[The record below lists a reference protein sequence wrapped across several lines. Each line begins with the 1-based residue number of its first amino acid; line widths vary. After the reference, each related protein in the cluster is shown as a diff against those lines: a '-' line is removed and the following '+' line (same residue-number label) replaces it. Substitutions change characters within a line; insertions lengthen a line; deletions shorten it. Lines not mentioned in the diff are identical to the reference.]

1 MVTGDVRVVA
11 CLWHQRT
18 AAIGT
23 RERLLDTLTPAADR
37 LLVETCHRVEVYAAV
52 ATERGA
58 LRWVDDE
65 LRLGPE
71 ERASLRVIEGV
82 DAVAHLFAV
91 AAGLDSAVAGEPQ
104 ILRQVRRSY
113 LEAPSPHPLLA
124 RLFERALHVGREVRR
139 TSGLSSERSVG
150 SLAVDEV
157 LGLLRDPRSATVLV
171 LGAGEMGKL
180 AVRSLERRVGRVF
193 VANRDPARAAAVAAT
208 SGATAIP
215 LSDVVGLLRDVD
227 AVVSAADTRGAV
239 LDAASLAPRARI
251 RPLLI
256 VDIAV
261 PRSVDAQVR
270 ALDGVVYRSVDDL
283 PGAGL
288 PASDPAVRDA
298 LARCSEAAVRC
309 LDERVPETL
318 ATIREL
324 RAGAER
330 VRTEKLERALGRL
343 GHLTARDRRIVEALS
358 TTLTNALLHSPTV
371 ALRQRHADPAA
382 ARALF
387 GRSPR

>member
-1 MVTGDVRVVA
+1 M
-11 CLWHQRT
+11 
-18 AAIGT
+18 
-23 RERLLDTLTPAADR
+23 
-37 LLVETCHRVEVYAAV
+37 
-52 ATERGA
+52 
-58 LRWVDDE
+58 
-65 LRLGPE
+65 
-71 ERASLRVIEGV
+71 
-82 DAVAHLFAV
+82 
-91 AAGLDSAVAGEPQ
+91 AGEPQ

-139 TSGLSSERSVG
+139 TSGLSSKRSVG

-193 VANRDPARAAAVAAT
+193 VANRDAARAAAVAAT
-208 SGATAIP
+208 SGATAVP
-215 LSDVVGLLRDVD
+215 LSEVAGLLRDVD
-227 AVVSAADTRGAV
+227 AIVSAADTRGAV
-239 LDAASLAPRARI
+239 LDATSLAPRARI
-251 RPLLI
+251 RPLVI

-261 PRSVDAQVR
+261 PRSVDAQAR

-288 PASDPAVRDA
+288 VASDPVVRDA
-298 LARCSEAAVRC
+298 LARCAEEAVRC
-309 LDERVPETL
+309 FDERVPDTL
-318 ATIREL
+318 AAIREL
-324 RAGAER
+324 RAAGER

-343 GHLTARDRRIVEALS
+343 RHLTARDRRIVEALS

-371 ALRQRHADPAA
+371 ALRHRDADPAA